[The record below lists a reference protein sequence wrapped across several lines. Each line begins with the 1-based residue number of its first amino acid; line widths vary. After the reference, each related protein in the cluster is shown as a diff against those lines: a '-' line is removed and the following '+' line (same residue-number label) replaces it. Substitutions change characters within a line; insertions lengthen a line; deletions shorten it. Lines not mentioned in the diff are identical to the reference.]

1 MKINHMIIEAE
12 EALSER
18 FKIIENIALSNQQKV
33 LEAFKKNRI
42 ALRHF
47 CGTTGYGYGD
57 EGRDTLNKLYADV
70 FGCDDAIVSEN
81 LISCGSHSIK
91 TALYGLLRP
100 NDIMLSISGK
110 PYDTMD
116 ETIFGIEG
124 KDNGSLKDFGVKYEQ
139 IELINDNC
147 FDFNKIEKK
156 LSEISPK
163 IIYIQRSRGYSL
175 RNGININKIEEVC
188 AFIRRFNKTAKIVV
202 DNCYCEFVEEK
213 EPTQVGANVAI
224 GSLIKNPGAGLVSCG
239 GYIVGDSDSI
249 DSISTMLTSSSLKRE
264 VGCSER
270 GYRLLYQG
278 LFMAPHTVSQALK
291 GSYLF
296 AYVMGKLGYKVL
308 PDYNTEI
315 SDIVRTIFFEE
326 KQDLI
331 DLCRIIQHNS
341 PVDSYVTPE
350 PYEMA
355 GYESEVIMSAGCFVE
370 GSSIELSCDS
380 PLVKPYVLYIQGGLT
395 YEHVKLVV
403 NEFLNEKLK

>member
-1 MKINHMIIEAE
+1 MEINKIITEAE
-12 EALSER
+12 EVLKER
-18 FKIIENIALSNQQKV
+18 FKKIEDVSLKNQAKV
-33 LEAFKKNRI
+33 LNAFRKNKI

-47 CGTTGYGYGD
+47 NGTTGYGYGD

-70 FGCDDAIVSEN
+70 FGCDDAIVSET
-81 LISCGSHSIK
+81 LITCGSHSIK

-116 ETIFGIEG
+116 ETIFGVEG

-139 IELINDNC
+139 IDLIDDNC
-147 FDFNKIEKK
+147 FDFKAIEEK
-156 LSEISPK
+156 LSQISPK

-175 RNGININKIEEVC
+175 RNGISIKKIEEVC
-188 AFIRRFNKTAKIVV
+188 SFIRKFNQTTKIVV

-213 EPTQVGANVAI
+213 EPTEVGANVAI

-239 GYIVGDSDSI
+239 GYIAGDSDSI
-249 DSISTMLTSSSLKRE
+249 DSISAMLTSSSLKRE
-264 VGCSER
+264 VGCNEK

-296 AYVMGKLGYKVL
+296 SYAMEKKGYKVL
-308 PDYNTEI
+308 PDHTTDI
-315 SDIVRTIFFEE
+315 SDIVRTIFFED

-331 DLCRIIQHNS
+331 DLCAVVQHFS

-403 NEFLNEKLK
+403 NEFLNKK